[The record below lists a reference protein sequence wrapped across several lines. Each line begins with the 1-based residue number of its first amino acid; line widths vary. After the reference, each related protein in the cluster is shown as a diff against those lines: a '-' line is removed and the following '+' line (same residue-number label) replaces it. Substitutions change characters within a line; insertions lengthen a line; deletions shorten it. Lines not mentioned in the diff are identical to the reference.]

1 MEEYLAI
8 IRQRFRSLE
17 EDEKDII
24 RRLVG
29 TEEFRVL
36 KKVLGEELFRNI
48 TFKQPTRTNVR
59 KRGLGTR

>member
-48 TFKQPTRTNVR
+48 TFKQPARTNVR
-59 KRGLGTR
+59 RRGLGTR

>member
-36 KKVLGEELFRNI
+36 KKVLGEELFTNI
-48 TFKQPTRTNVR
+48 TFKQPTRTQIK

>member
-59 KRGLGTR
+59 RRGLGTR